1 MLKIKKM
8 IFIML
13 LISGVSSFPLFA
25 EKIDPLLKKYNIEL
39 AKVEPIH
46 IKIGTLAPV
55 GTPWINFVYDKLI
68 PYIAKESRGVI
79 KVQLYAGGAM
89 GEDIDILR
97 KMKLGQLQGCGCTA
111 LGVFIAAPELSVLT
125 LPMLFN
131 NYDEVDHILNKFRGN
146 IDSIFEEHGNY
157 LIGLI
162 DTGFFYLFT
171 KNIVGTIEE
180 MKKQKMLT
188 WFGEI
193 ETTTLDELD
202 INPIKV
208 SVPEIVTSLQTG
220 LINANIGPP
229 TWQMGTQAY
238 IHTKYYVTPP
248 FFYSIAAI
256 ILDKP
261 QMDKI
266 AEKYPKGLGD
276 EIVQLSRRLIMEQES
291 EWRNEIRDYE
301 ARSLKAFEN
310 AGMKR
315 IKFDDLQLMQN
326 ASEHVW
332 KKLAN
337 KLYPADLLEKILK
350 ELKTFR
356 SERGK
361 K

>member
-1 MLKIKKM
+1 MLKI
-8 IFIML
+8 ILFIL
-13 LISGVSSFPLFA
+13 FIGVSSLLNPAFS
-25 EKIDPLLKKYNIEL
+25 EEIDPLLKKYNL
-39 AKVEPIH
+39 DPAQVEPIH

-79 KVQLYAGGAM
+79 KIQLYAGGVM
-89 GEDIDILR
+89 GEDTDILR

-111 LGVFIAAPELSVLT
+111 LGVFIAAPELTVLT

-131 NYDEVDHILNKFRGN
+131 NYDEVDHILNKFRKD
-146 IDSIFEEHGNY
+146 IDSLFEKHGNY
-157 LIGLI
+157 LVGLI

-171 KNIVGTIEE
+171 KNKVSSVEE

-193 ETTTLDELD
+193 ETTTLEELG

-208 SVPEIVTSLQTG
+208 AVPEIVTSLQTG

-238 IHTKYYVTPP
+238 IHTKYYITPP

-276 EIVQLSRRLIMEQES
+276 EFVQLARRLIMKREQE
-291 EWRNEIRDYE
+291 WRSEIRDYE

-310 AGMKR
+310 AGMKSV
-315 IKFDDLQLMQN
+315 KFEDLKVMQN
-326 ASEHVW
+326 ASERVW

-350 ELKTFR
+350 ELKAFR
-356 SERGK
+356 SEKDRR
-361 K
+361 

>member
-1 MLKIKKM
+1 MFKKIF
-8 IFIML
+8 FIL
-13 LISGVSSFPLFA
+13 FIILYSFSQPVIG
-25 EKIDPLLKKYNIEL
+25 EEIDPLLKKYNIDL
-39 AKVEPIH
+39 AKVEPNH

-68 PYIAKESRGVI
+68 PYIAKESRGII
-79 KVQLYAGGAM
+79 KIQLYAGGVM
-89 GEDIDILR
+89 GEDTDILR

-131 NYDEVDHILNKFRGN
+131 NYDEVDHILSKFRGD
-146 IDSIFEEHGNY
+146 IDSMFEKHGNY
-157 LIGLI
+157 LVGLI

-171 KNIVGTIEE
+171 KNKVSTIEE

-193 ETTTLDELD
+193 ETTTLDEIG

-208 SVPEIVTSLQTG
+208 AVPEIVTSLQTG

-238 IHTKYYVTPP
+238 IHTKYYITPP

-256 ILDKP
+256 ILDKH

-276 EIVQLSRRLIMEQES
+276 EFVQLARRLIMNLEK

-310 AGMKR
+310 AGMKSV
-315 IKFDDLQLMQN
+315 KFDDIELMQN
-326 ASEHVW
+326 ASERVW
-332 KKLAN
+332 KRLAN

-350 ELKTFR
+350 ELKTYR
-356 SERGK
+356 SEKGK
-361 K
+361 R

>member
-1 MLKIKKM
+1 MLKFKKI
-8 IFIML
+8 IFL
-13 LISGVSSFPLFA
+13 LLMSIFSFSVVIA
-25 EKIDPLLKKYNIEL
+25 EEIDPLLEKYKIALDEIET
-39 AKVEPIH
+39 IH

-55 GTPWINFVYDKLI
+55 GTPWINFVYDELI

-79 KVQLYAGGAM
+79 KIQLYAGGVM
-89 GEDIDILR
+89 GEDTDILR

-125 LPMLFN
+125 LPMLFKD
-131 NYDEVDHILNKFRGN
+131 YEEVDHILNKFRSD
-146 IDSIFEEHGNY
+146 IDAMFEKHGNY
-157 LIGLI
+157 LVGLI

-171 KNIVGTIEE
+171 KNKVSTIEE

-193 ETTTLDELD
+193 ETATLDELG

-238 IHTKYYVTPP
+238 IHTNYYINPP

-261 QMDKI
+261 QIDRI
-266 AEKYPKGLGD
+266 AAKYPKGLGD
-276 EIVQLSRRLIMEQES
+276 DIINLARKLIMKKEK
-291 EWRNEIRDYE
+291 EWRSEIRDYE

-315 IKFDDLQLMQN
+315 VDFEDIQVMEI
-326 ASEHVW
+326 ASMRVW
-332 KKLAN
+332 EKLAN
-337 KLYPADLLEKILK
+337 KLYPAYLLDKITD
-350 ELKTFR
+350 ELKVFR
-356 SERGK
+356 SK
-361 K
+361 KGQK